1 MAHYHP
7 RRVAIL
13 LSLVLAFILVGCN
26 EPKNQTT
33 TPRQLKVANE
43 IILKKGEY
51 DRASWGKW
59 TLSGQCSTR
68 EQQLK
73 KYGTEIKTDKK
84 CAIVSG
90 KWTSLY
96 DNFRVQSASQMQIDH
111 IVPLKEAEESGARGW
126 DSKRKNKFYNDS
138 ENLIAVSG
146 TSNQSK
152 SDKDPAE
159 WLPSNKAYICEYV
172 DDYVEV
178 KEAYDLSFDPAE
190 AKVIQN
196 ILKDC

>member
-1 MAHYHP
+1 MIGKSFILKLSS
-7 RRVAIL
+7 IL
-13 LSLVLAFILVGCN
+13 LIGFVLVGCN
-26 EPKNQTT
+26 EPTIQPSK
-33 TPRQLKVANE
+33 RQLKVADE
-43 IILKKGEY
+43 IVLKKGEY
-51 DRASWGKW
+51 DRKSWGDW
-59 TLSGQCSTR
+59 TRPGVCSTR

-73 KYGTEIKTDKK
+73 KYGTEIEIDKRCK
-84 CAIVSG
+84 IISG

-96 DNFRVQSASQMQIDH
+96 DNFRIQSPKQMQIDH

-152 SDKDPAE
+152 SDRDPAE
-159 WLPSNKAYICEYV
+159 WLPPNKDYICEYV
-172 DDYVEV
+172 NDYVEV

-190 AKVIQN
+190 AEVIQN